1 MSALIAKIVLAPAFV
16 IGASLAARRFGPRV
30 GGLVGG
36 LPVVAGPILLVFALE
51 HGTKFAAQAAAGTL
65 LGMVS
70 LSVFI
75 VIYAH
80 AAVHTPWLA
89 SLLAGWAG
97 FAAITVL
104 LDGISVSAKVALAV
118 VLVALTLTLAL
129 LPRHMQEP
137 YSRAD
142 PPAWDLPVRAASALA
157 LVLVLTALAGHLG
170 AHLSGLLAPFPVVA
184 SVLAVFT
191 HILHGEEDVARILR
205 GFVLGLVAYALF
217 SFMLAVSLQSLGITS
232 GFTVAIACALGTQAL
247 MLTLVWLCYPGSD
260 IEAEQRCPP
269 QTASEQEALLEA
281 PPG

>member
-1 MSALIAKIVLAPAFV
+1 
-16 IGASLAARRFGPRV
+16 V

-75 VIYAH
+75 IVYAR
-80 AAVHTPWLA
+80 AAARMPWRV
-89 SLLAGWAG
+89 SLLVGWVS
-97 FAAITVL
+97 FAAMTAL
-104 LDGISVSAKVALAV
+104 LDGVSVSTGLALVVVLMALA
-118 VLVALTLTLAL
+118 LTLAL

-137 YSRAD
+137 ERRAD
-142 PPAWDLPVRAASALA
+142 PPAWDLPVRALSALA

-191 HILHGEEDVARILR
+191 HILHGDEDVARILR

-217 SFMLAVSLQSLGITS
+217 SFMLAVSLKSLGIAG
-232 GFTVAIACALGTQAL
+232 GFTVAIACAVVTQAL
-247 MLTLVWLCYPGSD
+247 MLTCVWLWYRGSSIQAD
-260 IEAEQRCPP
+260 PP
-269 QTASEQEALLEA
+269 RPQIASEQQALLET

>member
-1 MSALIAKIVLAPAFV
+1 MSALVAKIVLAPAFV

-75 VIYAH
+75 VVYAR
-80 AAVHTPWLA
+80 AAMRMRWLV
-89 SLLAGWAG
+89 SLLAGWAC
-97 FAAITVL
+97 FALITVS
-104 LDGISVSAKVALAV
+104 LDLVSTSAAVALAV
-118 VLVALTLTLAL
+118 VLVALGLTLAL
-129 LPRHMQEP
+129 LPRNVQEP
-137 YSRAD
+137 DSRAD

-191 HILHGEEDVARILR
+191 HILHGDEDVARILR
-205 GFVLGLVAYALF
+205 GFVLGLVAYAMF
-217 SFMLAVSLQSLGITS
+217 CFTLAVSLQSLGVAG
-232 GFTVAIACALGTQAL
+232 GFAVASACAVLTQAL
-247 MLTLVWLCYPGSD
+247 MLTLVWLWYRRPNIQADPRRSHSR
-260 IEAEQRCPP
+260 I
-269 QTASEQEALLEA
+269 ASEQEVA
-281 PPG
+281 